1 MLYLAWAG
9 PVFVP
14 LLCSAMSVLEG
25 GALGRGGG
33 RGREPELVCEPE
45 LFTCIVGRGPPER
58 IILTYSSFS
67 HERCSPLFKIVANIL
82 LAMLLGKE
90 PALRERLRMMMISE

>member
-1 MLYLAWAG
+1 M
-9 PVFVP
+9 PM
-14 LLCSAMSVLEG
+14 LCSAMSVWRAE
-25 GALGRGGG
+25 RC
-33 RGREPELVCEPE
+33 EPELVCEPE

-58 IILTYSSFS
+58 IILTHSSFS

>member
-1 MLYLAWAG
+1 MLYLAWDE
-9 PVFVP
+9 PLYVP
-14 LLCSAMSVLEG
+14 MLCSAMSVLEG

-33 RGREPELVCEPE
+33 RGREPELVCVPE
-45 LFTCIVGRGPPER
+45 LFPCIVER
-58 IILTYSSFS
+58 ILSERITLTFS
-67 HERCSPLFKIVANIL
+67 HKRCSPLFKFLANIV

>member
-1 MLYLAWAG
+1 MLYLAWDG
-9 PVFVP
+9 PLVVP
-14 LLCSAMSVLEG
+14 MLCSAMSVLEG

-67 HERCSPLFKIVANIL
+67 HERCSPLFKIVVNIL
-82 LAMLLGKE
+82 LAV
-90 PALRERLRMMMISE
+90 R

>member
-1 MLYLAWAG
+1 V
-9 PVFVP
+9 PV
-14 LLCSAMSVLEG
+14 LCSAMFVLEA

-58 IILTYSSFS
+58 IILTHSSF
-67 HERCSPLFKIVANIL
+67 HERCSP
-82 LAMLLGKE
+82 
-90 PALRERLRMMMISE
+90 

>member
-1 MLYLAWAG
+1 M
-9 PVFVP
+9 P
-14 LLCSAMSVLEG
+14 LSCCAMSALEG

-33 RGREPELVCEPE
+33 RGREPEL
-45 LFTCIVGRGPPER
+45 FTCIVGRGPPER
-58 IILTYSSFS
+58 IIFIHSSFS

-90 PALRERLRMMMISE
+90 PVLRKDYE